1 MAICSNCGR
10 EIPENSIYCN
20 WCGEKQLRERKKKDE
35 IKVPVPKQLPS
46 GSWTIF
52 LRAEAQSVTEPTR
65 ELCLARARAIRAGFL
80 EEKNAK
86 KSCGLTL
93 EQAYQAYIDARAGVI
108 SPSTVRGYRG
118 LARNTFQRLMPLP
131 LDRITA
137 EVVQR
142 EVSAMARGGSS
153 RKSIANAVGLLT
165 AVMRAYAPDARI
177 EVRLPQKEKTETRK
191 IEEDEIR
198 QIYAAVRGT
207 EIELPVLMGLW
218 LGMRMSEIR
227 GARFKD
233 IKNHKLH
240 ICRAIVEDENGR
252 AVTKPPKTF
261 SGDRWVDLPPEI
273 EALIHA
279 QGRGEG
285 EIVTLSGQAIYKR
298 FSRLLEKNGI
308 EHCRFHDLRHANAA
322 VMVKL
327 GIDSRYAQER
337 NGWAS
342 DRMYKQVYAYTV
354 RSGSEDVS
362 ARLNDYFTD
371 AFTDEPEKS

>member
-1 MAICSNCGR
+1 MICKECGR
-10 EIPENSIYCN
+10 EIPENSIFCN

-35 IKVPVPKQLPS
+35 IKVPAPKQLPS

-80 EEKNAK
+80 EAK
-86 KSCGLTL
+86 AERKAKGMTL
-93 EQAYQAYIDARAGVI
+93 GQAYQAYIDARAGVI

-118 LARNTFQRLMPLP
+118 LARNTFQKLMPLP
-131 LDRITA
+131 LDRVTA
-137 EVVQR
+137 EAVQR
-142 EVSAMARGGSS
+142 EVSAMARAGSS

-165 AVMRAYAPDARI
+165 AVMRAYARETRI
-177 EVRLPQKEKTETRK
+177 EVRLPQKEKAEPRK
-191 IEEDEIR
+191 IEEFEIQ
-198 QIYAAVRGT
+198 QIYDAVRGT

-227 GARFKD
+227 GARFED
-233 IKNHKLH
+233 VKNHKLH
-240 ICRAIVEDENGR
+240 ICRAIVEDENGH
-252 AVTKPPKTF
+252 AVAKPPKTF

-273 EALIHA
+273 EALIRA
-279 QGRGEG
+279 QRRGEG
-285 EIVTLSGQAIYKR
+285 EIVTMSGQAIYKR
-298 FSRLLEKNGI
+298 FSRLLGKNGI

-322 VMVKL
+322 IMVKL

-354 RSGSEDVS
+354 KSGTD
-362 ARLNDYFTD
+362 AAADRINAYFTD
-371 AFTDEPEKS
+371 AFADETKKH